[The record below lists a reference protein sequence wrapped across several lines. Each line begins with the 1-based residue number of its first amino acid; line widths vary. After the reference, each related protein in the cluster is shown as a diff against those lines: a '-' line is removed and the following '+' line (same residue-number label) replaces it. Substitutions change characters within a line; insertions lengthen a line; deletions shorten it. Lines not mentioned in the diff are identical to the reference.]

1 MEHHHHHRHHHH
13 YLRHRH
19 ACNPLHHQHR
29 QYYHHNRLTTEIH
42 LKVSILLLE
51 VHGILYRLIMDN

>member
-1 MEHHHHHRHHHH
+1 MEHHYHHRHHHH

-29 QYYHHNRLTTEIH
+29 QYYHHNCLTAKIH
-42 LKVSILLLE
+42 LKVSILLFALL
-51 VHGILYRLIMDN
+51 VILYRLIMDN